1 MNATDSMF
9 RLDGKVAVV
18 TGASRGMGQAMAVA
32 LARAGAA
39 VVGVAT
45 SDMTATRAA
54 VETTGARFLPVAA
67 DLSQGSNVAP
77 LIAQARAW
85 QGRIDVLVNNAGTV
99 RRGEALGVTEEDWD
113 AVLNLNLRSVF
124 LLAQAVARCFIE
136 QGGGG
141 KIINMASMLSFQ
153 GGIRVPAYTA
163 SKSAL
168 MGLTKALANE
178 WAPHGINVNAIAP
191 GYIATELTSLL
202 QKDEQRCAEITA
214 RIPAGRWGRPDDVAG
229 AAVFL
234 ASPASDYVHGHT
246 LAVDGG
252 WLAR

>member
-1 MNATDSMF
+1 MNEPDSMF
-9 RLDGKVAVV
+9 RLDGKVVLV
-18 TGASRGMGQAMAVA
+18 TGASRGMGQAIAVA
-32 LARAGAA
+32 LAGAGAD
-39 VVGVAT
+39 VIGVARG
-45 SDMTATRAA
+45 DMVATRCA
-54 VETTGARFLPVAA
+54 VEATGARFLALAA
-67 DLSQGSNVAP
+67 DLSQGACVPP
-77 LIAQARAW
+77 LVDQAHAW
-85 QGRIDVLVNNAGTV
+85 QGRLNVLVNNAGIV
-99 RRGEALGVTEEDWD
+99 RRGVALGVSEADWD
-113 AVLNLNLRSVF
+113 VVINVNLRSVF
-124 LLAQAVARCFIE
+124 LLSQAVARCFIE
-136 QGGGG
+136 QGSGG
-141 KIINMASMLSFQ
+141 KIINTASMLSFQ

-163 SKSAL
+163 SKSAV

-202 QKDEQRCAEITA
+202 QQDEQRCAEITA

-234 ASPASDYVHGHT
+234 ASRASDYVHGHT